1 MILKQRPYKPY
12 SENEISIRRDEIFKI
27 ALGTNERFQYLK
39 DFLEGVLH
47 RKITNIIIKNDVPI
61 DKIHADNKLMRLD
74 ILVEVENQNGKEIKT
89 LFFVYAD
96 NEKSAKD
103 CLLTYKLIRPIKY
116 NLTTLANAQVAYK
129 KQFGVDVELDSVE
142 FVDYTRK

>member
-1 MILKQRPYKPY
+1 MIKV
-12 SENEISIRRDEIFKI
+12 SVNIDN
-27 ALGTNERFQYLK
+27 GT
-39 DFLEGVLH
+39 
-47 RKITNIIIKNDVPI
+47 TNKCYQVNGTYY
-61 DKIHADNKLMRLD
+61 
-74 ILVEVENQNGKEIKT
+74 QNGKEIKT